1 MCRSLLC
8 LSGIK
13 CICFRLVY
21 SDMIAEV
28 QKLTSYLWF
37 ILLQVD
43 GDTVFLK
50 GDFTP
55 FTAEE
60 HNGTWNEQV
69 AVAET
74 AVCLQHLL
82 SWTVKIKLILDH
94 LTLLCGTDVCMTWI
108 AAESPLYF
116 DLVLQIGN
124 SVSFHSVAVMF
135 IYLKNSELNAKFCN
149 LEERKVYRFL
159 PCSLSVSTQCSL
171 IWLVSNCHESVLI
184 VWWCVTVLQDYIS
197 SRNVVDEE

>member
-1 MCRSLLC
+1 
-8 LSGIK
+8 
-13 CICFRLVY
+13 
-21 SDMIAEV
+21 MIAEA
-28 QKLTSYLWF
+28 QKLTSCLWLF

-82 SWTVKIKLILDH
+82 S
-94 LTLLCGTDVCMTWI
+94 
-108 AAESPLYF
+108 
-116 DLVLQIGN
+116 
-124 SVSFHSVAVMF
+124 
-135 IYLKNSELNAKFCN
+135 
-149 LEERKVYRFL
+149 
-159 PCSLSVSTQCSL
+159 
-171 IWLVSNCHESVLI
+171 
-184 VWWCVTVLQDYIS
+184 
-197 SRNVVDEE
+197 